1 MPSIAAAANLG
12 RLLTQTARRIPEA
25 PALVWRD
32 RTWSF
37 AELDGRVDRLAGALR
52 GLGVGK
58 GDRVLVHSRNS
69 NRMFESMWACFKA
82 GAIWVPTNFRLTPN
96 EVAYLGASSRAV
108 VMLRDEGFQGHAEAV
123 RAASPQLRHV
133 VAMGEDRQ
141 EDELAYET
149 LLAANAP
156 TLPDAEAPVAYD
168 DPAWFFYTSGTT
180 GRPKAA
186 VLTHGQLSFV
196 VTNHLADLMPGTTEC
211 DASLVVAPLSHGAG
225 IHQLAQVAR
234 GTVTVLTAGEKLDPA
249 EAWALVERHRV
260 SNMFPVPTSLTT
272 LVRHPAVDAHDHSSL
287 RHVIYAGAPMYE
299 ADQAEALAK
308 LGPCLVQ
315 YFGLGEVT
323 GNITVLRPDMHT
335 PDNAGSCG
343 IPRTGMEVAILAEDG
358 TRLPPDAIGEICVRG
373 PAVFAGYFENE
384 EANRKAFAGG
394 WFHTGD
400 LGRMDARGFLWI
412 TGRASD
418 MYISGGSNVY
428 PREAEEAILTHPA
441 IAECAVVGIPHP
453 KWGEAGVACVVPR
466 PGAQVDEAAVLA
478 HLKDRIARYKQ
489 PLRVVVWDALPKSGY
504 GKVPKNLVKAR
515 LAEEG
520 VAF

>member
-1 MPSIAAAANLG
+1 MPGLATASNLG

-25 PALVWRD
+25 PALVWRG
-32 RTWSF
+32 RCWSF
-37 AELDGRVDRLAGALR
+37 AELDARVDRLAAALR

-69 NRMFESMWACFKA
+69 NAMFESLWACFKA
-82 GAIWVPTNFRLTPN
+82 GAVWVPTNFRLTPA
-96 EVAYLGASSRAV
+96 EVAYLGSSSRAV
-108 VMLRDEGFQGHAEAV
+108 VMLRDAGFGGHAAAV
-123 RAASPQLRHV
+123 RAASSHLRQV
-133 VAMGEDRQ
+133 IAVGDAAA
-141 EDELAYET
+141 DELDYET
-149 LLAANAP
+149 LLAAQSP
-156 TLPDAEAPVAYD
+156 PLPDHEADVGYD
-168 DPAWFFYTSGTT
+168 DPCWFFYTSGTT

-186 VLTHGQLSFV
+186 VLTHGQMSFV
-196 VTNHLADLMPGTTEC
+196 VTNHLADLMPGTTER

-234 GTVTVLTAGEKLDPA
+234 GAATILTAGEKLDPE
-249 EAWALVERHRV
+249 EAWALVAEHRV
-260 SNMFPVPTSLTT
+260 SNMFTVPTILTA
-272 LVRHPAVDAHDHSSL
+272 LVRHPAVDAHDHASL

-299 ADQAEALAK
+299 ADQAEALQK

-323 GNITVLRPDMHT
+323 GNITVLRPDMHL
-335 PDNAGSCG
+335 PENAGSCG
-343 IPRTGMEVAILAEDG
+343 VPRTGMEVAILAEDG
-358 TRLPPDAIGEICVRG
+358 TRLPPDTIGEICVKG

-384 EANRKAFAGG
+384 EANQRAFAGG

-400 LGRMDARGFLWI
+400 LGRLDARGFLWI

-441 IAECAVVGIPHP
+441 VAEVAVVGIPHP

-466 PGAQVDEAAVLA
+466 DGMAVDEAAVLA
-478 HLKDRIARYKQ
+478 HLQPRLARYKH

-504 GKVPKNLVKAR
+504 GKVPKALVKTR
-515 LAEEG
+515 LAADG
-520 VAF
+520 VTF

>member
-1 MPSIAAAANLG
+1 MSGPATAANLG
-12 RLLTQTARRIPEA
+12 RLLTQTARRIPDA
-25 PALVWRD
+25 PALVWRG
-32 RTWSF
+32 RSWSF
-37 AELDGRVDRLAGALR
+37 AELDARVDRLVAGLR
-52 GLGVGK
+52 ALGVGK

-69 NRMFESMWACFKA
+69 NAMFESMWACFKA
-82 GAIWVPTNFRLTPN
+82 GAVWVPTNFRLTPA
-96 EVAYLGASSRAV
+96 EVAYLGSSSRAV
-108 VMLRDEGFQGHAEAV
+108 VMLRDAGFRDHAQAV
-123 RAASPQLRHV
+123 HAASPHLRHV
-133 VAMGEDRQ
+133 VAVGDAA
-141 EDELAYET
+141 EDELDYET

-156 TLPDAEAPVAYD
+156 TVADAEADVAYG

-186 VLTHGQLSFV
+186 ILTHGQMAFV
-196 VTNHLADLMPGTTEC
+196 VTNHLADLMPGTTER

-234 GTVTVLTAGEKLDPA
+234 GAATILTPAEKLDPA
-249 EAWALVERHRV
+249 EAWALVEAHRV
-260 SNMFPVPTSLTT
+260 SNMFCVPTILTA
-272 LVRHPAVDAHDHSSL
+272 LVRHPSVDACDHSSL

-299 ADQAEALAK
+299 ADQAEALQK

-323 GNITVLRPDMHT
+323 GNITVLRPDMHR
-335 PDNAGSCG
+335 PENAGSCG
-343 IPRTGMEVAILAEDG
+343 VPRTGMEVAILGEDG
-358 TRLPPDAIGEICVRG
+358 ARLPPGMVGEVCVRG

-400 LGRMDARGFLWI
+400 LGRLDARGFLWI

-441 IAECAVVGIPHP
+441 VAEVAVVGLPHP
-453 KWGEAGVACVVPR
+453 KWGEAGVACIVPR
-466 PGAQVDEAAVLA
+466 PGMTVGEAELLA

-504 GKVPKNLVKAR
+504 GKVPKMLVKDR
-515 LAEEG
+515 LAEED